1 MPLTPSEKQNLVEEY
16 RSGLAVAPHAFILG
30 FQGVSV
36 PQVTELRAKVR
47 ETGAHY
53 IVVKN
58 RLVRRAIEDAAL
70 AALGEHFQGPTAI
83 AYCDEDPVA
92 LAKVLAD
99 FAKDVPVMSFK
110 AGLVE
115 GRAVAG
121 SEITE
126 IAKLPSREELIA
138 KLLYLLQSPIT
149 RFARVL
155 AALPR
160 QFVTVLDQVRQEKE
174 KTT

>member
-1 MPLTPSEKQNLVEEY
+1 MPLTSTQKQHLVEEY
-16 RSGLAVAPHAFILG
+16 RSGLAVAPHAFIMG

-36 PQVTELRAKVR
+36 PQVTELRYKVR
-47 ETGAHY
+47 ETGGHY

-58 RLVRRAIEDAAL
+58 RLVRRAIADAAIGD
-70 AALGEHFQGPTAI
+70 LGDHFQGPTAV
-83 AYCDEDPVA
+83 AYCSEDPVA

-99 FAKDVPVMSFK
+99 FAKDVPVMEFK

-121 SEITE
+121 EEIAE

-155 AALPR
+155 AALPQ

-174 KTT
+174 KKS